1 MATGILEVIPAPI
14 ATFDISDDNK
24 LAENYK
30 TCVEAIRSHMA
41 KETDVKFTV
50 TVEGKEAT
58 VPVTPKKNHTPSG
71 MYVIEVTDGKKS
83 LQLVATKFQAWFR
96 GIVNNSGDRFEV
108 DDKESK
114 IMRKSDSLHT
124 TGIFQGGIS
133 SVEVCLPHPGILAT
147 YGERLLSKDLV
158 KENDSIGLFIVMLFE
173 GPRFIPIYEISYDAL
188 LHMDK
193 ENTVGQDNSKLL
205 IRNWGDLSK
214 GFYHHVKGKMS
225 FTLEGNTPENVRKA
239 ATTLRIMSRTEWD
252 KWGGRVREWP
262 EQQQQQV
269 LGSFIKSEK

>member
-1 MATGILEVIPAPI
+1 MATGILEVIPAPV
-14 ATFDISDDNK
+14 AAFDISDDNK

-30 TCVEAIRSHMA
+30 TCVEAIISHMA

-71 MYVIEVTDGKKS
+71 MYVIEVTDGEKS
-83 LQLVATKFQAWFR
+83 LQLVGTKFQAWFR

-124 TGIFQGGIS
+124 TGMYPKLLSCQLADFKVGYHRLKS
-133 SVEVCLPHPGILAT
+133 AFHTLAT
-147 YGERLLSKDLV
+147 YGERPLSKDLV

-173 GPRFIPIYEISYDAL
+173 GPRFIPIYEISYDAHL
-188 LHMDK
+188 DK

-214 GFYHHVKGKMS
+214 GFYRHVKVKMS
-225 FTLEGNTPENVRKA
+225 FTLDGNTPENLRKA

-252 KWGGRVREWP
+252 KWVE
-262 EQQQQQV
+262 EY
-269 LGSFIKSEK
+269 GSGQSSSSNSRC

>member
-83 LQLVATKFQAWFR
+83 LQLVGTKFQAWFR

-114 IMRKSDSLHT
+114 MMRKSDSSTLLACT
-124 TGIFQGGIS
+124 LSCF
-133 SVEVCLPHPGILAT
+133 CLPHPGILAT
-147 YGERLLSKDLV
+147 YGERPLSKDLV

-205 IRNWGDLSK
+205 TRNWGDLSK
-214 GFYHHVKGKMS
+214 GFYRHVKGKMS

-262 EQQQQQV
+262 EQQQQQQV